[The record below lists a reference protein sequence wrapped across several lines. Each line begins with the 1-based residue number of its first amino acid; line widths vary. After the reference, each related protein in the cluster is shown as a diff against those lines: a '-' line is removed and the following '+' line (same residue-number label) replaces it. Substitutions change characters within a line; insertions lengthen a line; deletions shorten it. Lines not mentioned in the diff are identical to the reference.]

1 MILIALGSNLKS
13 ETYGDPI
20 KNCLK
25 AVEFLEKGLN
35 LKKSQIFMRLNQ
47 FLNRTRQCMLMV

>member
-20 KNCLK
+20 KNCQKLWN
-25 AVEFLEKGLN
+25 F
-35 LKKSQIFMRLNQ
+35 LKKF
-47 FLNRTRQCMLMV
+47 